1 MFGLK
6 ATAEA
11 ASDKDALV
19 VVYCASTQ
27 CPAGKKLAEKLVAEG
42 YPHVLEYAGG
52 IKEWAEEMGYPTQG
66 K

>member
-1 MFGLK
+1 
-6 ATAEA
+6 
-11 ASDKDALV
+11 

-42 YPHVLEYAGG
+42 YTHVLEYAGG
-52 IKEWAEEMGYPTQG
+52 IKEWAEEMGYATQG